1 MVQQYQS
8 PVRVYKHPFALVM
21 MAYERRFPTC
31 PQIPVFIGCEIM
43 LDEESEDGA
52 VRTTERRCKL
62 NVEAPYIL
70 KKIIGVD
77 FVYFIQ
83 RNVLNRR
90 NNVLEIEAY
99 NESFSTRVTVIEK
112 CKYFIHPENPEWTCF
127 EQTAS
132 LDIKNFFGFENSMEN
147 RALKEKRPLYAQ
159 RHDKGKEIIEYFI
172 NQLKDEGITYVAPWE
187 DPQKRSSEE
196 EKEHH
201 DGRALQTSRAHIHT
215 HTKNVDENSELY
227 SEKELCNTDNKLPS
241 NREMQLSS
249 DYIERYLGK
258 LDMLQE
264 SKLVQ
269 LRHSIEELRGSSVPG
284 YATLLRFL
292 RATEF
297 SVEKARE
304 MLTQSLH
311 WRKKHQI
318 DKILNEYEMP
328 QVIKDYFPGG
338 WHHFDKDGRPLYI
351 LRLGQMDVK
360 GLLKSIGEDELL
372 LLALHICEEGL
383 HLMEEA
389 TTVWDHP
396 VSQWTLLIDLEGLNM
411 RHLWRPGIKAL
422 LRIIE
427 IVEANY
433 PETMGRYKMYYFIT
447 IYDISLK
454 DSNNFFNEFLLFECN
469 ILFLIIF
476 FLWKK
481 TIVPFFIFIYVGE
494 MNICEVYN
502 MVPRRFY
509 IFDATA
515 NSQSKQIQLNICL
528 KLFSFYHK
536 YQTYVMEG
544 GVVPKNLYRMD
555 LEGTTGEHEHS
566 LYHSISLSRGQTH
579 HVFIESDDPGAVLTW
594 DFDVMRHNVIFTVLH
609 KSRNSENGAISELP
623 ELAIGGDHEIV
634 AAKELKDN
642 YINVEHSIICHD
654 GESIQGT
661 HIMQDTG
668 TYVLQ
673 WQNQEDQVE
682 FLPSISSHKAQ
693 LTYFYETLPAAHY
706 RGSMMSLQSAISGR
720 SEASSSLS
728 R

>member
-8 PVRVYKHPFALVM
+8 PVRVYKHPFPLVM

-31 PQIPVFIGCEIM
+31 PQIPVFIGCEVM
-43 LDEESEDGA
+43 LDEESQDGA

-77 FVYFIQ
+77 FVFFIQ
-83 RNVLNRR
+83 RNVLDRR

-99 NESFSTRVTVIEK
+99 NESFATRVTVIEK
-112 CKYFIHPENPEWTCF
+112 CRYFIHPENSEWTCF

-132 LDIKNFFGFENSMEN
+132 LDIKNFFGFENSMEKL
-147 RALKEKRPLYAQ
+147 AMKQYAQ
-159 RHDKGKEIIEYFI
+159 NIAKGKEIIEFFI
-172 NQLKDEGITYVAPWE
+172 NQMKEEGITFVSPWK
-187 DPQKRSSEE
+187 DPQEGSSEE
-196 EKEHH
+196 EK
-201 DGRALQTSRAHIHT
+201 
-215 HTKNVDENSELY
+215 KNVVENNELY
-227 SEKELCNTDNKLPS
+227 SDKELYNADSKLPS

-258 LDMLQE
+258 LDMIQE

-318 DKILNEYEMP
+318 DKLLDEYEMP
-328 QVIKDYFPGG
+328 QVVKDYFPGG

-389 TTVWDHP
+389 TTVWGHP

-433 PETMGRYKMYYFIT
+433 PETMGRVLIIRAPRCFPILWTLISTFINENT
-447 IYDISLK
+447 RKKFIFYCGSDYQEQGSGGLSEYI
-454 DSNNFFNEFLLFECN
+454 NQEFIPEFLGGSSE
-469 ILFLIIF
+469 
-476 FLWKK
+476 
-481 TIVPFFIFIYVGE
+481 T
-494 MNICEVYN
+494 
-502 MVPRRFY
+502 Y
-509 IFDATA
+509 I
-515 NSQSKQIQLNICL
+515 
-528 KLFSFYHK
+528 
-536 YQTYVMEG
+536 MEG
-544 GVVPKNLYRMD
+544 GVVPKNLYRVD
-555 LEGTTGEHEHS
+555 LEGTSGEHEHS

-594 DFDVMRHNVIFTVLH
+594 DFDVMRHNVVFTVLH
-609 KSRNSENGAISELP
+609 KSRNSENGTIAEIP
-623 ELAIGGDHEIV
+623 ELAIGGDHEV
-634 AAKELKDN
+634 AKELKDN
-642 YINVEHSIICHD
+642 YVKVEPSIVCHD

-668 TYVLQ
+668 TYILQ
-673 WQNQEDQVE
+673 WQNQEDQTE

-693 LTYFYETLPAAHY
+693 LMYFYETLPSAHY
-706 RGSMMSLQSAISGR
+706 RGSMMSLQSASGR

>member
-43 LDEESEDGA
+43 LDKESEDGA
-52 VRTTERRCKL
+52 IRTTERRCKL

-83 RNVLNRR
+83 RNVLDRR

-99 NESFSTRVTVIEK
+99 NESFATRVTVIEK
-112 CKYFIHPENPEWTCF
+112 CRYFIHPENSEWTCF

-132 LDIKNFFGFENSMEN
+132 LDIKNFFGFENSMEKL
-147 RALKEKRPLYAQ
+147 AMKQYAQ
-159 RHDKGKEIIEYFI
+159 NIAKGKEIIEYFI
-172 NQLKDEGITYVAPWE
+172 NKLKEEGITYVPPWK
-187 DPQKRSSEE
+187 DPQEGSSEE
-196 EKEHH
+196 EK
-201 DGRALQTSRAHIHT
+201 
-215 HTKNVDENSELY
+215 KNVVENNELY
-227 SEKELCNTDNKLPS
+227 SDKELCNVDSKLPS

-258 LDMLQE
+258 LDMMQE

-318 DKILNEYEMP
+318 DKLLDEYEMP
-328 QVIKDYFPGG
+328 QVVKDYFPGG
-338 WHHFDKDGRPLYI
+338 WHHFDKDERPLYI

-389 TTVWDHP
+389 TTVWEHP
-396 VSQWTLLIDLEGLNM
+396 VLQWTLLIDLEGLNM

-433 PETMGRYKMYYFIT
+433 PETMGRVLIIRAPRCFPILWTLISTFINENT
-447 IYDISLK
+447 RKKFIFYCGSDYQEQGSGGLSEYI
-454 DSNNFFNEFLLFECN
+454 NQEFIPEFLGGSSE
-469 ILFLIIF
+469 
-476 FLWKK
+476 
-481 TIVPFFIFIYVGE
+481 T
-494 MNICEVYN
+494 
-502 MVPRRFY
+502 Y
-509 IFDATA
+509 I
-515 NSQSKQIQLNICL
+515 
-528 KLFSFYHK
+528 
-536 YQTYVMEG
+536 MEG
-544 GVVPKNLYRMD
+544 GVVPKNLYKVD
-555 LEGTTGEHEHS
+555 LEGTSGEHEHS

-579 HVFIESDDPGAVLTW
+579 RVFIESDDPGAVLTW

-609 KSRNSENGAISELP
+609 KSRNSENGAIAESP
-623 ELAIGGDHEIV
+623 EVAIGGDHEVIV
-634 AAKELKDN
+634 VKELKDN
-642 YINVEHSIICHD
+642 YVKVEPSIVCHD

-668 TYVLQ
+668 IYILQ
-673 WQNQEDQVE
+673 WHNQEDQAE

-693 LTYFYETLPAAHY
+693 LMYFYETLPSAHY
-706 RGSMMSLQSAISGR
+706 RGSMMSLQSAMSGR

>member
-31 PQIPVFIGCEIM
+31 PQIPVFVGCEVM
-43 LDEESEDGA
+43 LDEESEDGT

-90 NNVLEIEAY
+90 NSVLEIEAY
-99 NESFSTRVTVIEK
+99 NESFATRVTVIEK

-132 LDIKNFFGFENSMEN
+132 LDIKNFFGFENSMEKL
-147 RALKEKRPLYAQ
+147 AMKQYAQ
-159 RHDKGKEIIEYFI
+159 NIAKGKEIIEYFI
-172 NQLKDEGITYVAPWE
+172 NQLKEEGITYVAPWE
-187 DPQKRSSEE
+187 DPQERSEE
-196 EKEHH
+196 EK
-201 DGRALQTSRAHIHT
+201 
-215 HTKNVDENSELY
+215 KNVDENSELY
-227 SEKELCNTDNKLPS
+227 SDKELCNTDSKLPS
-241 NREMQLSS
+241 KREMQLSS

-318 DKILNEYEMP
+318 DKLLDVYEMP

-389 TTVWDHP
+389 TNVWDHP

-433 PETMGRYKMYYFIT
+433 PETMGRVLIMRAPRCFPILWTLISTFI
-447 IYDISLK
+447 
-454 DSNNFFNEFLLFECN
+454 NEN
-469 ILFLIIF
+469 TR
-476 FLWKK
+476 KK
-481 TIVPFFIFIYVGE
+481 FIFYCGTDYQE
-494 MNICEVYN
+494 PGPGGLSE
-502 MVPRRFY
+502 Y
-509 IFDATA
+509 INQEFIPDFLGG
-515 NSQSKQIQLNICL
+515 SSE
-528 KLFSFYHK
+528 
-536 YQTYVMEG
+536 TYVMEG
-544 GVVPKNLYRMD
+544 GVVPKNLYRVD
-555 LEGTTGEHEHS
+555 LEGTSGEHEHS

-609 KSRNSENGAISELP
+609 KPRNNGAISELP
-623 ELAIGGDHEIV
+623 ELATGGDHEIV

-642 YINVEHSIICHD
+642 FIKVEHNIICHD

-661 HIMQDTG
+661 HIMQDKG

-673 WQNQEDQVE
+673 WQNQEEQVE

-693 LTYFYETLPAAHY
+693 LMYFYETLPSAHY

>member
-31 PQIPVFIGCEIM
+31 PQIPVFVGCDVT

-52 VRTTERRCKL
+52 IRTTERRCKL

-90 NNVLEIEAY
+90 KSVLEIEAY
-99 NESFSTRVTVIEK
+99 NESFSSRVIVIEK
-112 CKYFIHPENPEWTCF
+112 CRYFIHPENPEWTCF

-132 LDIKNFFGFENSMEN
+132 LDIKNFFGFENSMEKL
-147 RALKEKRPLYAQ
+147 AMKQYAQ
-159 RHDKGKEIIEYFI
+159 NISKGKEIIEYFI
-172 NQLKDEGITYVAPWE
+172 NQLKEEGVTYVAPWR
-187 DPQKRSSEE
+187 DPEE
-196 EKEHH
+196 ETSKEKEKYVG
-201 DGRALQTSRAHIHT
+201 DG
-215 HTKNVDENSELY
+215 SELH
-227 SEKELCNTDNKLPS
+227 SDKEVCNVENKLSS
-241 NREMQLSS
+241 NREIQLSS

-258 LDMLQE
+258 LDMMQE
-264 SKLVQ
+264 SKLIQ
-269 LRHSIEELRGSSVPG
+269 LRHSIEELRGSSVPAD
-284 YATLLRFL
+284 ATLLRFL

-297 SVEKARE
+297 SVEKAKD

-318 DKILNEYEMP
+318 DKLLEEYETP
-328 QVIKDYFPGG
+328 QVIRDYFPGG

-351 LRLGQMDVK
+351 LRLGQVDVK
-360 GLLKSIGEDELL
+360 GLLKSTGEDELL

-383 HLMEEA
+383 LLMDEA
-389 TTVWDHP
+389 TTVWGHP
-396 VSQWTLLIDLEGLNM
+396 VSQWSLLIDLEGLNM

-433 PETMGRYKMYYFIT
+433 PETMGRV
-447 IYDISLK
+447 
-454 DSNNFFNEFLLFECN
+454 
-469 ILFLIIF
+469 LIIRAPRCF
-476 FLWKK
+476 PILWTLISTFIHENTRKK
-481 TIVPFFIFIYVGE
+481 FIFYCGTDYQEQGE
-494 MNICEVYN
+494 GGLSD
-502 MVPRRFY
+502 Y
-509 IFDATA
+509 IDPEFIPDFLGG
-515 NSQSKQIQLNICL
+515 SSE
-528 KLFSFYHK
+528 
-536 YQTYVMEG
+536 TYIMEG
-544 GVVPKNLYRMD
+544 GVVPKHLYKVD
-555 LEGTTGEHEHS
+555 LENTACEHEHS
-566 LYHSISLSRGQTH
+566 LYHSISLSRGQSHQVT
-579 HVFIESDDPGAVLTW
+579 IQCDDPGAVLTW

-609 KSRNSENGAISELP
+609 KPKDYNIDPSTGTSEFTPSS
-623 ELAIGGDHEIV
+623 DHEITIS
-634 AAKELKDN
+634 KESKEGF
-642 YINVEHSIICHD
+642 IKVEPSVVCHD

-661 HIMQDTG
+661 HIMQVAG

-673 WQNQEDQVE
+673 WQNQEEQGE

-693 LTYFYETLPAAHY
+693 LMYFYETLPSVHY
-706 RGSMMSLQSAISGR
+706 RGSMLSLQSAVSGR
-720 SEASSSLS
+720 SVASSSLS

>member
-43 LDEESEDGA
+43 LDEESEDSA

-90 NNVLEIEAY
+90 NSVLEIEAY

-112 CKYFIHPENPEWTCF
+112 FKYFIHPENPEWTCF

-132 LDIKNFFGFENSMEN
+132 LDIKNFFGFENSMEKL
-147 RALKEKRPLYAQ
+147 AMKQYAQ
-159 RHDKGKEIIEYFI
+159 NIAKGKEIIEYFI
-172 NQLKDEGITYVAPWE
+172 NQLKEEGITYVAAWE

-196 EKEHH
+196 EK
-201 DGRALQTSRAHIHT
+201 
-215 HTKNVDENSELY
+215 KNVDENSELY

-318 DKILNEYEMP
+318 DKLLDEYEMP
-328 QVIKDYFPGG
+328 QVVKDYFPGG

-433 PETMGRYKMYYFIT
+433 PETMGRVLIMRAPRCFPILWTLISTFI
-447 IYDISLK
+447 
-454 DSNNFFNEFLLFECN
+454 NEN
-469 ILFLIIF
+469 TR
-476 FLWKK
+476 KK
-481 TIVPFFIFIYVGE
+481 FIFYCGTDYQE
-494 MNICEVYN
+494 QGPGGLNE
-502 MVPRRFY
+502 Y
-509 IFDATA
+509 INQEFIPDFLGG
-515 NSQSKQIQLNICL
+515 SSE
-528 KLFSFYHK
+528 
-536 YQTYVMEG
+536 TYVMEG
-544 GVVPKNLYRMD
+544 GVVPKNLYRVD

-566 LYHSISLSRGQTH
+566 LYHSISLSRSQTH

-642 YINVEHSIICHD
+642 YIKVEHSIICHD

-693 LTYFYETLPAAHY
+693 LMYFYETLPSAHY

>member
-31 PQIPVFIGCEIM
+31 PQIPVFIGCEVM

-99 NESFSTRVTVIEK
+99 NESFATRVTVIEK
-112 CKYFIHPENPEWTCF
+112 CKYFVSI
-127 EQTAS
+127 
-132 LDIKNFFGFENSMEN
+132 
-147 RALKEKRPLYAQ
+147 
-159 RHDKGKEIIEYFI
+159 GKEIIEYFI
-172 NQLKDEGITYVAPWE
+172 NKLKEEGITYVAPWE

-196 EKEHH
+196 EK
-201 DGRALQTSRAHIHT
+201 
-215 HTKNVDENSELY
+215 KNVDENSELY

-318 DKILNEYEMP
+318 DKLLDEYEMP

-433 PETMGRYKMYYFIT
+433 PETMGRVLIMRAPRCFPILWTLISTFINYQEQGPGGLSEY
-447 IYDISLK
+447 I
-454 DSNNFFNEFLLFECN
+454 NQEF
-469 ILFLIIF
+469 IPDFL
-476 FLWKK
+476 
-481 TIVPFFIFIYVGE
+481 GGSSE
-494 MNICEVYN
+494 
-502 MVPRRFY
+502 
-509 IFDATA
+509 
-515 NSQSKQIQLNICL
+515 
-528 KLFSFYHK
+528 
-536 YQTYVMEG
+536 TYVMEG

-594 DFDVMRHNVIFTVLH
+594 DFDVMRHNIIFTVLH

-642 YINVEHSIICHD
+642 YIKVEHSIICHD

>member
-90 NNVLEIEAY
+90 NKVLEIEAY

-112 CKYFIHPENPEWTCF
+112 CKYF
-127 EQTAS
+127 QTAS
-132 LDIKNFFGFENSMEN
+132 LDIKNFFGFENSMEKL
-147 RALKEKRPLYAQ
+147 AMKQYAQ
-159 RHDKGKEIIEYFI
+159 NIAKGKEIIEYFI
-172 NQLKDEGITYVAPWE
+172 NQLKEEGITYVAPWE

-318 DKILNEYEMP
+318 DKLLDEYEMP

-433 PETMGRYKMYYFIT
+433 PETMGRVLIMRAPRCFPILWTLISTFINENT
-447 IYDISLK
+447 RKKFIFYCGTDYQEQGPGGLSEYINQEFIPDFLGGSSEV
-454 DSNNFFNEFLLFECN
+454 SNNINN
-469 ILFLIIF
+469 I
-476 FLWKK
+476 K
-481 TIVPFFIFIYVGE
+481 
-494 MNICEVYN
+494 C
-502 MVPRRFY
+502 
-509 IFDATA
+509 
-515 NSQSKQIQLNICL
+515 C
-528 KLFSFYHK
+528 K
-536 YQTYVMEG
+536 YRTY
-544 GVVPKNLYRMD
+544 
-555 LEGTTGEHEHS
+555 
-566 LYHSISLSRGQTH
+566 
-579 HVFIESDDPGAVLTW
+579 
-594 DFDVMRHNVIFTVLH
+594 
-609 KSRNSENGAISELP
+609 
-623 ELAIGGDHEIV
+623 
-634 AAKELKDN
+634 
-642 YINVEHSIICHD
+642 
-654 GESIQGT
+654 
-661 HIMQDTG
+661 
-668 TYVLQ
+668 
-673 WQNQEDQVE
+673 
-682 FLPSISSHKAQ
+682 
-693 LTYFYETLPAAHY
+693 
-706 RGSMMSLQSAISGR
+706 
-720 SEASSSLS
+720 
-728 R
+728 

>member
-31 PQIPVFIGCEIM
+31 PQIPVFIGCEVM
-43 LDEESEDGA
+43 LDEESEDGV

-90 NNVLEIEAY
+90 NNILEIEAY
-99 NESFSTRVTVIEK
+99 NESFATRVTVIEK

-132 LDIKNFFGFENSMEN
+132 LDIKNFFGFENSMEKL
-147 RALKEKRPLYAQ
+147 AMKQYAQ
-159 RHDKGKEIIEYFI
+159 NIAKGKEIIEYFI
-172 NQLKDEGITYVAPWE
+172 NQLKEEGITYVAPWD

-196 EKEHH
+196 EK
-201 DGRALQTSRAHIHT
+201 
-215 HTKNVDENSELY
+215 KNVDENSELY

-318 DKILNEYEMP
+318 DKLLDEYEMP

-433 PETMGRYKMYYFIT
+433 PETMGRVLIMRAPRCFPILWTLISTFI
-447 IYDISLK
+447 
-454 DSNNFFNEFLLFECN
+454 NEN
-469 ILFLIIF
+469 TR
-476 FLWKK
+476 KK
-481 TIVPFFIFIYVGE
+481 FIFYCGTDYQEQGPGGLNEYINQEFIPDFLGGSSEE

-515 NSQSKQIQLNICL
+515 NS
-528 KLFSFYHK
+528 
-536 YQTYVMEG
+536 TYVMEG
-544 GVVPKNLYRMD
+544 GVVPKNLYKVD

-642 YINVEHSIICHD
+642 YIKVEHSIICHD

-693 LTYFYETLPAAHY
+693 LMYFYETLPAAHY